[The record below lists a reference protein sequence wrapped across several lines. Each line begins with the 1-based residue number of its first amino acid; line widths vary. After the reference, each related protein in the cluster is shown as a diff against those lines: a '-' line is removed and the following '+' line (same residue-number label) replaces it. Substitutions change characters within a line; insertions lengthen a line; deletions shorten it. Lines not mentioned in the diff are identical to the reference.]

1 MTLIKLEDED
11 LIDLKTKN
19 IILRDINLVIES
31 GEQVLITGINGSGKS
46 TLFKALLNFIGNDEE
61 KYAELQN
68 GLFYFCD
75 SLEKKDLNCQ
85 IINIPQDDYLGKP
98 FTKVKNALLMAIPVA
113 IENKQAY
120 LNQWLQRYKP
130 LTKDDEKNNL
140 LNKRLLSLSGGQ
152 RKFVAILQGLI
163 RCDDANIKLALIDE
177 PINNLDAKH
186 IIQFSDILN
195 RIQFYNPN
203 LSIVLITHCHAFP
216 NISKAYELSNN
227 TIKTIEY
234 HPHNCFGAYDEKGYY
249 QPAMN
254 PYTK

>member
-1 MTLIKLEDED
+1 MTLIKLENED

-98 FTKVKNALLMAIPVA
+98 FTKVKNAL
-113 IENKQAY
+113 
-120 LNQWLQRYKP
+120 
-130 LTKDDEKNNL
+130 
-140 LNKRLLSLSGGQ
+140 
-152 RKFVAILQGLI
+152 
-163 RCDDANIKLALIDE
+163 
-177 PINNLDAKH
+177 
-186 IIQFSDILN
+186 
-195 RIQFYNPN
+195 
-203 LSIVLITHCHAFP
+203 
-216 NISKAYELSNN
+216 
-227 TIKTIEY
+227 
-234 HPHNCFGAYDEKGYY
+234 
-249 QPAMN
+249 
-254 PYTK
+254 